1 MLALSESE
9 ESFFLSCSQMAHMVD
24 GFLPSRVRV
33 MVVRNNAFKFSLE
46 YLVTKGVLLSTVM
59 EIEFEFLN
67 KLIESEF
74 V

>member
-1 MLALSESE
+1 
-9 ESFFLSCSQMAHMVD
+9 
-24 GFLPSRVRV
+24 